1 MWLLRPAMSSFRCC
15 CRPLNSVVV
24 LLMFARLSSRMK
36 LEKSPLIFIE
46 SLACTERPV
55 PSSARTSCSLRKYG
69 VPSGSWPLSALLDAA
84 PQRHA
89 RAALGLDARLLRL
102 AHAARA
108 ALVLDGLLGL
118 RVLDLRRLL
127 AGANLLGLLRFRRV
141 RVGLHPLPD
150 RGRRRPRSIAW

>member
-1 MWLLRPAMSSFRCC
+1 MSSFRCC

-24 LLMFARLSSRMK
+24 LCMFARLSSRMK

-55 PSSARTSCSLRKYG
+55 PSSARTSCSLRMYG

-102 AHAARA
+102 RT
-108 ALVLDGLLGL
+108 
-118 RVLDLRRLL
+118 LL
-127 AGANLLGLLRFRRV
+127 APPSSSMVSPVCVCSTCGGS
-141 RVGLHPLPD
+141 LPEPTCLD
-150 RGRRRPRSIAW
+150 CCASDGFVLACTHSFDFGTKQV

>member
-102 AHAARA
+102 AHAGRA
-108 ALVLDGLLGL
+108 ALVLDGLPGL

-141 RVGLHPLPD
+141 RVGLHPFL
-150 RGRRRPRSIAW
+150 RFWYKTSLK